1 MGRRMRKKEE
11 REECWDEE
19 DRETFYE
26 SREGRKPPDPDYRS
40 QAILSFTTGRLRS
53 HTAHRSSCSTS
64 YLHKMNKLHEVTF
77 FIRIR

>member
-53 HTAHRSSCSTS
+53 HTQLTGVHAVHPIST
-64 YLHKMNKLHEVTF
+64 K
-77 FIRIR
+77 